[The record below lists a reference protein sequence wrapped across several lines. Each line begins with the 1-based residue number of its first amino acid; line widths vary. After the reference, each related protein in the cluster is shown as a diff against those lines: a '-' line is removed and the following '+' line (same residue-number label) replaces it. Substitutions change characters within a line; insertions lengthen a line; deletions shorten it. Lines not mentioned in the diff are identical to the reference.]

1 MSGFLL
7 VRGARQLLT
16 LRGPSGPRRGGQL
29 RDLGLIQD
37 GALLIRN
44 GVITS
49 VGPSRRVENLTEARS
64 AREIDASGRVVM
76 PGFVDSHT
84 HLVAGPARLGEWE
97 AQTGEEG
104 EQEAAPSGEGPAPA
118 ARSWRALPASRLLQ
132 QARRRLEALIRH
144 GTTTVEAKSG
154 AGQEET
160 GELKIL
166 RVLAALDE
174 QPLDVVATCL
184 AGRAIPVEYLGKP
197 DDYLQWMRTHLL
209 PKIRR
214 RRLGRFVDVTCEPGG
229 LGADQA
235 RSCLES
241 ARELGFRLKVHAER
255 AAHDGGARTAVE
267 LGATSADGL
276 EYATTDDV
284 TMLAASPTVATL
296 LPVGGCGTAER
307 RPPARALID
316 QGGAVALA
324 SGFSPAAAC
333 PGNMQMVIALACSH
347 LGLLPAEAVCAA
359 TINGAHALGLA
370 DRVGSLEAGKLAD
383 LLMLGAPDYRE
394 IAYHFGGNLVAM
406 TLKRGEV
413 LYQQGEVKWPED

>member
-84 HLVAGPARLGEWE
+84 HLVAGPSRLAEYETQLSE
-97 AQTGEEG
+97 AG
-104 EQEAAPSGEGPAPA
+104 APGPAPPGAGSTAA
-118 ARSWRALPASRLLQ
+118 ARSWRTLPASRLLL
-132 QARRRLEALIRH
+132 QARRRLETLIRH

-166 RVLAALDE
+166 RVLAALNE
-174 QPLDVVATCL
+174 RPLDVVATCL
-184 AGRAIPVEYLGKP
+184 AGKAVPVEYLGQP
-197 DDYLQWMRTHLL
+197 DDYLHWMRTHLL

-214 RRLGRFVDVTCEPGG
+214 RRLARFVDVTCTPGG

-235 RSCLES
+235 RICLEA
-241 ARELGFRLKVHAER
+241 ARALGFRLKIHAEH
-255 AAHDGGARTAVE
+255 AEHDGGARTAVE

-276 EYATTDDV
+276 EHATADDV
-284 TMLAASPTVATL
+284 ALLAASPTVATL
-296 LPVGGCGTAER
+296 LPANGCGTAQR

-316 QGGAVALA
+316 EGGAVALA
-324 SGFSPAAAC
+324 TGFNPTASSP
-333 PGNMQMVIALACSH
+333 GSMQMVMALACSH
-347 LGLLPAEAVCAA
+347 LGLLPAEALCAA
-359 TINGAHALGLA
+359 TVNGAHAVGLA
-370 DRVGSLEAGKLAD
+370 DRVGSLEAGKQADVLILA
-383 LLMLGAPDYRE
+383 APDYRE
-394 IAYHFGGNLVAM
+394 VACHFGGNLVAM
-406 TLKRGEV
+406 TLKRGQV
-413 LYQQGEVKWPED
+413 LYQQGEVQWPED